1 MRTSW
6 LYELDTLWIV
16 VGLLVAMALAGEIG
30 SSVGNRW
37 QPRADAIRR
46 EHIGSILGSLLGL
59 LALLL
64 GFTFAMTA
72 ARYDTRRQLVVNEA
86 NALWGLFEQSDLL
99 SEASRAE
106 FKQLLGKYVAQR
118 ATVARLLRDR
128 TDSELAED
136 EARSES
142 IQEQMWS
149 VLKGAA
155 EDQKPAAV
163 AASLLDRLID
173 AAALR
178 RERHFAWESRVP
190 DSIVWLLLFG
200 ALTVIT
206 VLGFFGGLGNHRGLP
221 ARIAVTLLLCGTI
234 YVTLDLDKPHQG
246 LITVSQSPM
255 LHLEERL
262 NRDTESKG

>member
-1 MRTSW
+1 MQTSW
-6 LYELDTLWIV
+6 LYELDTLWLV
-16 VGLLVAMALAGEIG
+16 AGLFVAMALAGEIG
-30 SSVGNRW
+30 SSVASRGRS
-37 QPRADAIRR
+37 RADAIRR

-99 SEASRAE
+99 PEPPRAE
-106 FKQLLGKYVAQR
+106 FKHLLTAYVAKR
-118 ATVARLLRDR
+118 AAIARLPRDR
-128 TDSELAED
+128 TDREIAED
-136 EARSES
+136 AGRAQS
-142 IQEQMWS
+142 IQDQMWT

-155 EDQKPAAV
+155 DAQKPAPV
-163 AASLLDRLID
+163 SASLLDRLVD
-173 AAALR
+173 AAAIR
-178 RERHFAWESRVP
+178 RERQFAWESRVP
-190 DSIVWLLLFG
+190 DTIVWLLLFG

-246 LITVSQSPM
+246 LIKVSQSPM
-255 LHLEERL
+255 LDLEEKL
-262 NRDTESKG
+262 NRAGETKG